1 MKKNTNKTTNKTTNQ
16 NYHDAGL
23 VYTVDAFQEIKRI
36 AAARPELLEA
46 WKDSENEYEL
56 IFDIINIR
64 KATKLTKK
72 ELADLAKT
80 KQEVIS
86 RMESRKNSPS
96 LSTFCRIAN
105 SLGYQVS
112 LIKKDE

>member
-1 MKKNTNKTTNKTTNQ
+1 MRDMKTTTNKK
-16 NYHDAGL
+16 YGAGS
-23 VYTVDAFQEIKRI
+23 VYTVDAFQEIKKI
-36 AAARPELLEA
+36 AAARPELREA

-56 IFDIINIR
+56 IFDIINLR
-64 KATKLTKK
+64 KEAKITQK
-72 ELADLAKT
+72 ELANSAKT

-96 LSTFCRIAN
+96 LATFCKIAN

-112 LIKKDE
+112 LVKKES